1 MANAQDINRNIRRLL
16 RTVYGITDIDF
27 FRPADQKAATG
38 TITQQ
43 FGTVRIM
50 AMPSEGIDAQVQT
63 NEAEPS
69 LNVTESVQGVRH
81 ITASVQFFRGDAYTK
96 AARLPALMRSSLA
109 MDTCR
114 AQGLGFIRCGSPR
127 NLTQEI
133 DTNFEERGQIDIEF
147 YVIASETVSLPTYG
161 RFPISI
167 DPATE
172 KPDGSLYPP
181 QTFEVTAP

>member
-16 RTVYGITDIDF
+16 RTVYGITDENF

-38 TITQQ
+38 TISQQ

-50 AMPSEGIDAQVQT
+50 AMPSEGVDVLRQE
-63 NEAEPS
+63 NEDLPS
-69 LNVTESVQGVRH
+69 LNVLETIEGVRH

-96 AARLPALMRSSLA
+96 AARLPALMRSSAA

-147 YVIASETVSLPTYG
+147 YVIAREEISLPTYG
-161 RFPISI
+161 RFPMSI
-167 DPATE
+167 DMAIE
-172 KPDGSLYPP
+172 KPDGTLYPP
-181 QTFEVTAP
+181 QTFEVIAP